1 MKSYFKKCFTHAVA
15 WLQLGALAIVLLLPL
30 AVHVT
35 AAAPDDSAGKDIGVL
50 KLTAEEQ
57 QWLAA
62 HRQIRLS
69 DDFSWPPFVFRD
81 DKGVY
86 GGISSGYMD
95 WLSKSLGIEISPVY
109 GLTWAEVV
117 EKAKAGE
124 IDLLPAVVRSK
135 EREAFLNFTKPYI
148 AFPVVI
154 ATHREGMR
162 ADSLIDLAGRKA
174 GVVKGY
180 ITHELLAKDFPAAN
194 IVVFDSLENG
204 LKALEAGQLDAFV
217 DNLGA
222 VIYESRR
229 LRLAQVKIAAT
240 TPYKFE
246 LCMATRK
253 DWPELARIID
263 KSLDSISTRER
274 SAIENTWLA
283 VEVKFGVDVRTVLMW
298 AVPAGLAASLVFAV
312 ILVWN
317 RRLNREITMRKQIE
331 AKSREASLYA
341 RSLIEASL
349 DPLVTI
355 SPEGKIT
362 DVNQATEAVTG
373 RARQEL
379 IGSDFSSYFTEPE
392 KARTGYRQ
400 VFTEGRVID
409 YPLAIR
415 HASGRVTDV
424 LYNATVFRDEQG
436 EVKGI
441 FAAARDV
448 TQRNRMEA
456 ELQRSNADLQQ
467 FAYAA
472 SHDMRE
478 PLRMISSYIG
488 LLERRLGDALDQDTH
503 DFIAFAKDGAKRL
516 DLMIVGLLDY
526 SRIGRNAEPK
536 AKLPLAEAL
545 NEAATNLKLLI
556 EGAGA
561 SLRVEG
567 ELPEVFGDRSELVRL
582 FQNLISNAVK
592 YCAQD
597 RAPVI
602 VVSVRREGDSWLVS
616 IADNGVGFPPD
627 QAERIFGIFQRLHGF
642 NIEGSGIGLANCK
655 KIVEHHGGKIWAE
668 SEPGKG
674 STFYFTI
681 PTQDNAASS

>member
-1 MKSYFKKCFTHAVA
+1 LKFCFKKSFCRAAA
-15 WLQLGALAIVLLLPL
+15 WLPWSVFAIALLLPL
-30 AVHVT
+30 AGQTVT
-35 AAAPDDSAGKDIGVL
+35 AAPDGDASKDYSIL
-50 KLTAEEQ
+50 NLTTEEQ
-57 QWLAA
+57 LWLAA
-62 HRQIRLS
+62 HRRIRLG

-86 GGISSGYMD
+86 SGISSGYMD
-95 WLSKSLGIEISPVY
+95 WLSKSLDIEINPVF

-117 EKAKAGE
+117 DKVKTNE
-124 IDLLPAVVRSK
+124 IDILPAVVRSK
-135 EREAFLNFTKPYI
+135 EREAYLNFTKPYI

-154 ATHREGMR
+154 ATHREGTR
-162 ADSLIDLAGRKA
+162 AASLIDLAGRRV

-180 ITHELLAKDFPAAN
+180 ITQEMLAKDFPAIN
-194 IVVFDSLENG
+194 IVTFDSLENG
-204 LKALEAGQLDAFV
+204 LKALEARQLDAFV

-253 DWPELARIID
+253 DWPELAQIID
-263 KSLDSISTRER
+263 KSLNAISTRER
-274 SAIENTWLA
+274 LAIENTWLA
-283 VEVKFGVDVRTVLMW
+283 VEVNFGIDVRTILMW
-298 AVPAGLAASLVFAV
+298 ALPTVLATTLVFTV
-312 ILVWN
+312 ILFWN
-317 RRLNREITMRKQIE
+317 RRLNREIVTRKQAE
-331 AKSREASLYA
+331 EKSREASLYA

-355 SPEGKIT
+355 SPDGKIT
-362 DVNQATEAVTG
+362 DVNHATEAVTG

-392 KARTGYRQ
+392 KARVGYRQ
-400 VFTEGRVID
+400 VFTEGRVVD
-409 YPLAIR
+409 YPLAIS
-415 HASGRVTDV
+415 HASGHVTDV
-424 LYNATVFRDEQG
+424 LYNATVYRDEQG
-436 EVKGI
+436 EVKGV

-448 TQRNRMEA
+448 TQRKKMEA

-488 LLERRLGDALDQDTH
+488 LLERRLGGALDQDCR
-503 DFIAFAKDGAKRL
+503 DFVAFAKDGAKRL
-516 DLMIVGLLDY
+516 DQMILGLLDY
-526 SRIGRNAEPK
+526 SRIGRNNEPK
-536 AKLPLAEAL
+536 LMLPLAEAL
-545 NEAATNLKLLI
+545 DEAMANLKLLV
-556 EGAGA
+556 EGAQA

-567 ELPEVFGDRSELVRL
+567 ELPEVFGDRNELVRL
-582 FQNLISNAVK
+582 IQNLISNAVK

-602 VVSVRREGDSWLVS
+602 AVSARRDGSNWLVT
-616 IADNGVGFPPD
+616 IADNGIGFPPD

-668 SEPGKG
+668 GEPGKG
-674 STFYFTI
+674 SKFHFTLPI
-681 PTQDNAASS
+681 RNDGSTS